1 VASLVC
7 PLYLADHITSTFAY
21 KNLSVVFVPEY
32 SHDNSCHNWLGWMHN
47 GMKLLSC
54 VGNLVEVVIPRPGP
68 TGEEVPG
75 VGKVCDLHL
84 HLPFFL
90 SECEYCKVAN

>member
-1 VASLVC
+1 
-7 PLYLADHITSTFAY
+7 
-21 KNLSVVFVPEY
+21 
-32 SHDNSCHNWLGWMHN
+32 
-47 GMKLLSC
+47 MKLLSC

-84 HLPFFL
+84 HLPLFL

>member
-1 VASLVC
+1 
-7 PLYLADHITSTFAY
+7 
-21 KNLSVVFVPEY
+21 
-32 SHDNSCHNWLGWMHN
+32 
-47 GMKLLSC
+47 MKLLSC

-84 HLPFFL
+84 HLPFSFPNVNTAKWQIRCAMHVY
-90 SECEYCKVAN
+90 EGIGFA